1 MSYNGS
7 GTFNINTAG
16 QPVVTGTSIDPTVFN
31 NLTADLASGLST
43 AICKDGQT
51 VVTANIPMASYKI
64 TGLGAATARTDAA
77 SLANIQDGTG
87 VYVATVGGTADV
99 ITLTPSPA
107 IAAYAAGQ
115 TFRFIAA
122 GANTTNVTVNVSG
135 LGAKALTKNGTTAL
149 IADDIAAGDMVE
161 CTYDGTRFILD
172 AVNLSVS
179 AFARTVLD
187 DANAAAVRTTIGAL
201 GSSENAVG
209 VAAGAITGAM
219 LNNSVVNDLTTV
231 TIASGD
237 YVAIAD
243 VSDSNNKKKALVSDI
258 MALASTIPPQ
268 GALWGMTLSNNGADA
283 TNDIDVAAGSCAST
297 HATPSSVVLLNPGAM
312 TKRLDASWAAGTN
325 QGGLSSSLTI
335 ANTTYHVFAIRVGG
349 VDDIGFDTS
358 PVAANLIA
366 DHSATHYRRIG
377 SILRESA
384 AIVPFTQFADR
395 FLRTTPVLD
404 VSATNPGTS
413 AVTRTVSIP
422 TGIQCVAMVNAAT
435 AQSGT
440 NSMVYLSPLSS
451 TDSAPSA
458 TLAPLYSFFGSNV
471 STAQWGVGM
480 FSILTNTSAQ
490 FRSRLSASDANT
502 VLYIATLGWIDPL
515 GRNA

>member
-7 GTFNINTAG
+7 GTFNVNTAG
-16 QPVVTGTSIDPTVFN
+16 QPVVAGTTIDATVFN
-31 NLTADLASGLST
+31 NLTADLATGLST
-43 AICKDGQT
+43 AITKDGQT

-107 IAAYAAGQ
+107 IAAYVAGQ

-122 GANTTNVTVNVSG
+122 GANTTNVTINVSG

-179 AFARTVLD
+179 AFTKTVLD

-377 SILRESA
+377 SITRESA
-384 AIVPFTQFADR
+384 AIVAFSQNGDEFIR
-395 FLRTTPVLD
+395 RTSVLD
-404 VSATNPGTS
+404 VSAAIAAITANTRTLSVPTGIAVDALFILAASFGSTNNQVYVSSLSQSDQVPGTS
-413 AVTRTVSIP
+413 V
-422 TGIQCVAMVNAAT
+422 
-435 AQSGT
+435 
-440 NSMVYLSPLSS
+440 
-451 TDSAPSA
+451 
-458 TLAPLYSFFGSNV
+458 APLFTAPVYNIGSAV
-471 STAQWGVGM
+471 WPATMRVR
-480 FSILTNTSAQ
+480 TNTSGQ
-490 FRSRLSASDANT
+490 IRTRWVNANGT
-502 VLYIATLGWIDPL
+502 EYISTFGWVDTR
-515 GRNA
+515 GRMA